1 MSYIL
6 LKLLH
11 VIGAVIMG
19 AGLIGVWLADLRG
32 RQVEDL
38 PRFSEAVRNIRVFYD
53 GLVFP
58 GAILLL
64 VSGTWMIVSTYGGW
78 SFYLLHIPWL
88 AGMAILFTF
97 EFVEGNTITRLYFVR
112 LGRLAREAL
121 RQGRFTEALVAAR
134 ESALTNFTHFLDIP
148 LYLTI
153 VALGTTKPTTWSL
166 FFASSAVAVAVSV
179 ALTVVVPRLFHWS
192 PQLEPQRA

>member
-1 MSYIL
+1 MSYPL
-6 LKLLH
+6 LRLLH

-19 AGLIGVWLADLRG
+19 AGLISVWLADLRG
-32 RQVEDL
+32 RQLEDL

-64 VSGTWMIVSTYGGW
+64 VSGTWMVVTTYGGW
-78 SFYLLHIPWL
+78 SFSFLQIPWL
-88 AGMAILFTF
+88 AGMALLFAF

-112 LGRLAREAL
+112 LGRRTREAL
-121 RQGRFTEALVAAR
+121 RQGHFTEELVAAR
-134 ESALTNFTHFLDIP
+134 ESTLTNFTHFLDVP

-153 VALGTTKPTTWSL
+153 VALGTTKPMTWTL
-166 FFASSAVAVAVSV
+166 FFASSAVALAVAG
-179 ALTVVVPRLFHWS
+179 AFTLVVPRLFRWS